1 MEAPT
6 AAEEEIAR
14 AGCGAAEGTRRL
26 RKGGSRMAAK
36 NPYLNIDMSDVY
48 EKLNQMKQV
57 VGEKNAAKI
66 LYWTVKDSAGHI
78 RAKLSPILQKE
89 YQSKA
94 MTIRRSIGKAIMTGE
109 MSCVIPIE
117 NTRNIIGGKD
127 FPLDGSTTRV
137 VKGNATRR
145 KKALE
150 AGKKPKPGK
159 KYKIR
164 AKILKKGVSTMPDV
178 MPGAGRSSYGDQ
190 PPFLMPVKSKSGPT
204 GKHIVMTR
212 KGKAKLPIISVV
224 GIGVPQMPLNRSR
237 AAVEDD
243 IAEYAMERLVHHYE
257 AVLEKY
263 VK

>member
-1 MEAPT
+1 
-6 AAEEEIAR
+6 
-14 AGCGAAEGTRRL
+14 
-26 RKGGSRMAAK
+26 MAA
-36 NPYLNIDMSDVY
+36 NHPYLNIDMSDVY
-48 EKLNQMKQV
+48 EKLNEMRQV

-78 RAKLSPILQKE
+78 RAKLSPILRKE
-89 YQSKA
+89 YQSRA

-117 NTRNIIGGKD
+117 NARNIIGGSD

-212 KGKAKLPIISVV
+212 KGKARLPIISVV

-243 IAEYAMERLVHHYE
+243 IADFAMDRLVHHYE
-257 AVLEKY
+257 VVLKKY

>member
-1 MEAPT
+1 
-6 AAEEEIAR
+6 
-14 AGCGAAEGTRRL
+14 
-26 RKGGSRMAAK
+26 MAAK

-48 EKLNQMKQV
+48 EKLNEMKQV

-66 LYWTVKDSAGHI
+66 LYWTVKDSARHI
-78 RAKLSPILQKE
+78 RAKLSPILRKE
-89 YQSKA
+89 YQSRA
-94 MTIRRSIGKAIMTGE
+94 MTIRRSIGKAIMTGK

-117 NTRNIIGGKD
+117 NTRNIIGGDD

-137 VKGNATRR
+137 VKGNERRR
-145 KKALE
+145 KKAIE
-150 AGKKPKPGK
+150 AGRRPKPGK

-164 AKILKKGVSTMPDV
+164 AKILKKGVSTMPNV

-190 PPFLMPVKSKSGPT
+190 PPFLMPVKSKTGPT

-212 KGKAKLPIISVV
+212 KGKEKLPIIRVV

-243 IAEYAMERLVHHYE
+243 IADYAMDRLVHHYE
-257 AVLEKY
+257 VVLKKY

>member
-1 MEAPT
+1 MRRGGGDAS
-6 AAEEEIAR
+6 I
-14 AGCGAAEGTRRL
+14 EG
-26 RKGGSRMAAK
+26 KEGERMAA
-36 NPYLNIDMSDVY
+36 NHPYLSIDMSDVY
-48 EKLNQMKQV
+48 EKLREIRQV
-57 VGEKNAAKI
+57 VGEKNAEKI
-66 LYWTVKDSAGHI
+66 LYWTVKDTARHI
-78 RAKLSPILQKE
+78 RKTLSPILRKE
-89 YQSKA
+89 YQSRA
-94 MTIRRSIGKAIMTGE
+94 MTIRGSIGQPEINGA

-117 NTRNIIGGKD
+117 NARNIIGGSD

-164 AKILKKGVSTMPDV
+164 AKILKKGVSTLPHI

-204 GKHIVMTR
+204 GKYIVMTR
-212 KGKAKLPIISVV
+212 KGKEKLPIIRVV

-237 AAVEDD
+237 EEVKDD
-243 IAEYAMERLVHHYE
+243 IAEFAMKRLVHNYE

>member
-1 MEAPT
+1 
-6 AAEEEIAR
+6 
-14 AGCGAAEGTRRL
+14 
-26 RKGGSRMAAK
+26 MAAK

-48 EKLNQMKQV
+48 EKLNEMKQV

-66 LYWTVKDSAGHI
+66 LYWTVKDSARHI
-78 RAKLSPILQKE
+78 RAKLSPILRKE
-89 YQSKA
+89 YQSRA
-94 MTIRRSIGKAIMTGE
+94 MTIRRSIGEAIMTGE

-117 NTRNIIGGKD
+117 NTRNIIGGDD

-137 VKGNATRR
+137 VKGNERRR
-145 KKALE
+145 KKAIE

-212 KGKAKLPIISVV
+212 KGKARLPIISVV

-243 IAEYAMERLVHHYE
+243 IADFAMDRLVHHYE
-257 AVLEKY
+257 AVLKKY

>member
-26 RKGGSRMAAK
+26 RKGGSRMATR
-36 NPYLNIDMSDVY
+36 PLSIDMSDVY
-48 EKLNQMKQV
+48 EKLREIRQV
-57 VGEKNAAKI
+57 VGEKNAEKI
-66 LYWTVKDSAGHI
+66 LYWTVKDTAGHI
-78 RAKLSPILQKE
+78 RKTLSPILRKE
-89 YQSKA
+89 YQSRA
-94 MTIRRSIGKAIMTGE
+94 MTIRGSIGQPEMNGA

-190 PPFLMPVKSKSGPT
+190 PPFLMPVKSKEGAT
-204 GKHIVMTR
+204 GKYIVMTR
-212 KGKAKLPIISVV
+212 KGKEKLPIIRVV

-237 AAVEDD
+237 EEVKDD
-243 IAEYAMERLVHHYE
+243 IAEYAMKRLVHNYE
-257 AVLEKY
+257 AVLQKY

>member
-1 MEAPT
+1 
-6 AAEEEIAR
+6 
-14 AGCGAAEGTRRL
+14 
-26 RKGGSRMAAK
+26 MAA
-36 NPYLNIDMSDVY
+36 NHPYLNIDMSDVY
-48 EKLNQMKQV
+48 EKLNEMRQV

-66 LYWTVKDSAGHI
+66 LYWTVKDSARHI

-89 YQSKA
+89 YQSRA
-94 MTIRRSIGKAIMTGE
+94 MTIRRSIGKTIRTGE

-117 NTRNIIGGKD
+117 NTRNIIGGDD

-137 VKGNATRR
+137 VKGNERRR
-145 KKALE
+145 KKAIE
-150 AGKKPKPGK
+150 AGRKPKPGK

-164 AKILKKGVSTMPDV
+164 AKILKKGISTMPNV

-190 PPFLMPVKSKSGPT
+190 PPFLMPVKSKTGPT

-212 KGKAKLPIISVV
+212 KGKEKLPIIRVV

-243 IAEYAMERLVHHYE
+243 IADYAMDRLVHHYE

>member
-1 MEAPT
+1 
-6 AAEEEIAR
+6 
-14 AGCGAAEGTRRL
+14 
-26 RKGGSRMAAK
+26 MAAK

-48 EKLNQMKQV
+48 EKLNEMKQV

-78 RAKLSPILQKE
+78 RAKLSPILRKE
-89 YQSKA
+89 YQSRA

-117 NTRNIIGGKD
+117 NTRNIIGGSD

-164 AKILKKGVSTMPDV
+164 AKILKKGVSTMPDI

-212 KGKAKLPIISVV
+212 KGKARLPIISVV

-243 IAEYAMERLVHHYE
+243 IADFAMDRLVHHYE
-257 AVLEKY
+257 VVLKKY

>member
-1 MEAPT
+1 
-6 AAEEEIAR
+6 
-14 AGCGAAEGTRRL
+14 
-26 RKGGSRMAAK
+26 MAAK

-48 EKLNQMKQV
+48 EKLNEMKQV

-66 LYWTVKDSAGHI
+66 LYWTVKDSARHI
-78 RAKLSPILQKE
+78 RAKLSPILRKE
-89 YQSKA
+89 YQSRA

-117 NTRNIIGGKD
+117 NTRNIIGGDD

-137 VKGNATRR
+137 VKGNERRR
-145 KKALE
+145 KKAIE
-150 AGKKPKPGK
+150 AGRRPKPGK

-190 PPFLMPVKSKSGPT
+190 PPFLMPVKSKTGPT

-212 KGKAKLPIISVV
+212 QGKEKLPIIRVV

-243 IAEYAMERLVHHYE
+243 IADFAMDRLVHHYE

>member
-1 MEAPT
+1 
-6 AAEEEIAR
+6 
-14 AGCGAAEGTRRL
+14 
-26 RKGGSRMAAK
+26 MAA
-36 NPYLNIDMSDVY
+36 NHPYLNIDMSDVY
-48 EKLNQMKQV
+48 EKLNEMKQV

-66 LYWTVKDSAGHI
+66 LYWTVKDSARHI
-78 RAKLSPILQKE
+78 RAKLSPILRKE
-89 YQSKA
+89 YQSRA
-94 MTIRRSIGKAIMTGE
+94 MTIRGSIGQAKINGA

-117 NTRNIIGGKD
+117 NARNIIGGSD

-190 PPFLMPVKSKSGPT
+190 PPFLMPVKSKAGPT
-204 GKHIVMTR
+204 GKYIVMTR
-212 KGKAKLPIISVV
+212 KGKAKLPIIRVV

-243 IAEYAMERLVHHYE
+243 IADFAMDRLVHHYE
-257 AVLEKY
+257 AVLKKY

>member
-1 MEAPT
+1 MRRGGGDAP
-6 AAEEEIAR
+6 I
-14 AGCGAAEGTRRL
+14 EG
-26 RKGGSRMAAK
+26 KEGERMAA
-36 NPYLNIDMSDVY
+36 NHPYLNIDMSDVY
-48 EKLNQMKQV
+48 EKLNEMKQV

-66 LYWTVKDSAGHI
+66 LYWTVKDSARHI
-78 RAKLSPILQKE
+78 RAKLSPILRKE
-89 YQSKA
+89 YQSRA
-94 MTIRRSIGKAIMTGE
+94 MTIRGSIGQAKINGA

-117 NTRNIIGGKD
+117 NARNIIGGSD

-190 PPFLMPVKSKSGPT
+190 PPFLMLVKSKAGPT
-204 GKHIVMTR
+204 GKYIVMTR
-212 KGKAKLPIISVV
+212 KGKAKLPIIRVV

-243 IAEYAMERLVHHYE
+243 IADFAMDRLVHHYE
-257 AVLEKY
+257 AVLKKY

>member
-1 MEAPT
+1 
-6 AAEEEIAR
+6 
-14 AGCGAAEGTRRL
+14 
-26 RKGGSRMAAK
+26 MAAK

-48 EKLNQMKQV
+48 KKLNEMKQV

-66 LYWTVKDSAGHI
+66 LYWTVKDSARHI
-78 RAKLSPILQKE
+78 RAKLSPILRKE
-89 YQSKA
+89 YQSRA
-94 MTIRRSIGKAIMTGE
+94 MTIRRSIGEAIMTGE

-117 NTRNIIGGKD
+117 NARNIIGGDD

-145 KKALE
+145 KKAIE

-164 AKILKKGVSTMPDV
+164 AKILKKGVSTMPPV

-212 KGKAKLPIISVV
+212 KGKEKLPIIRVV

-243 IAEYAMERLVHHYE
+243 IADFAMDRLVHHYE
-257 AVLEKY
+257 AVLKKY